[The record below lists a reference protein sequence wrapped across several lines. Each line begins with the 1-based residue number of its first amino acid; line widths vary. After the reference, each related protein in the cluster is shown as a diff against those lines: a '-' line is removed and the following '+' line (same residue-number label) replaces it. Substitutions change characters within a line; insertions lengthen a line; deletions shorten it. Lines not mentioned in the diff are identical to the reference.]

1 MCGVFFP
8 ISFCEPYK
16 LFLKCFRLVKNL
28 LYNLVCRVEL
38 VIWTYTVSGLNCD
51 RDTACIERCL
61 YMCLYMLPQGVR
73 AERKVFASACCIDTD
88 SPAYLCTSPV
98 LEQAIYKQTKPPKR
112 NTPSLRA
119 HKCQRLRTHAQT
131 HTHAHACHL
140 HRGPCGVSFKCISL
154 SETHGSKRFC
164 FPQQKIRGDNFTVV
178 VLSLTLSLS
187 FQPALSSPPLP
198 VRIYSIYLWKA
209 GSRER
214 CISRNEVRDQI

>member
-1 MCGVFFP
+1 MHIPSSRASHLQTNKTPQKEHPFSKGTQMP
-8 ISFCEPYK
+8 E
-16 LFLKCFRLVKNL
+16 
-28 LYNLVCRVEL
+28 
-38 VIWTYTVSGLNCD
+38 
-51 RDTACIERCL
+51 TAH
-61 YMCLYMLPQGVR
+61 
-73 AERKVFASACCIDTD
+73 T
-88 SPAYLCTSPV
+88 
-98 LEQAIYKQTKPPKR
+98 
-112 NTPSLRA
+112 
-119 HKCQRLRTHAQT
+119 RTN
-131 HTHAHACHL
+131 THAHACHL

-214 CISRNEVRDQI
+214 CISRNEVRDQISLLFLSVYPPVSRLCSWSLTAEEEPA

>member
-119 HKCQRLRTHAQT
+119 HKCQRLRTHIRTNT
-131 HTHAHACHL
+131 HTHTHTRVICTVAPVVFHSS
-140 HRGPCGVSFKCISL
+140 VSHWARLMAAKDFAFLNKK
-154 SETHGSKRFC
+154 SEGT
-164 FPQQKIRGDNFTVV
+164 
-178 VLSLTLSLS
+178 TLQL
-187 FQPALSSPPLP
+187 
-198 VRIYSIYLWKA
+198 
-209 GSRER
+209 
-214 CISRNEVRDQI
+214 